1 MSLQSTDQIA
11 DLITRIR
18 NAIMVGKNE
27 IYAPTSK
34 LKVAVVEGL
43 KKANYI
49 DSYEVIEGSPRGTL
63 KVVIN
68 AVGTMPR
75 INGIKKVSKP
85 GRRVY
90 TGADA
95 IPTVKSGRGI
105 VLLSTSKGIM
115 SGQEAKQKR
124 LGGEILVEVY

>member
-27 IYAPTSK
+27 ITVPTSK
-34 LKVAVVEGL
+34 LKVAVLDALVKAGFIAGYTVEP
-43 KKANYI
+43 
-49 DSYEVIEGSPRGTL
+49 SSPRDDL
-63 KVVIN
+63 VVTIAREGEIVKLN
-68 AVGTMPR
+68 E
-75 INGIKKVSKP
+75 IEKVSKP

-90 TGADA
+90 AAADE

-105 VLLSTSKGIM
+105 VLISTSKGIM
-115 SGQEAKQKR
+115 TGAEAKKAR
-124 LGGEILVEVY
+124 LGGEVLVKVW

>member
-27 IYAPTSK
+27 IRVPTSK

-43 KKANYI
+43 KNAGYLE
-49 DSYEVIEGSPRGTL
+49 DYEVEGGKPRGVL
-63 KVVIN
+63 HVIIN
-68 AVGTMPR
+68 KEGMPAK
-75 INGIKKVSKP
+75 ITEISKVSKP

-90 TGADA
+90 AGVEE
-95 IPTVKSGRGI
+95 IPVVKSGRGL
-105 VLLSTSKGIM
+105 VLMSTSKGIM
-115 SGQEAKQKR
+115 TGREAKKQR
-124 LGGEILVEVY
+124 LGGEILIKVY

>member
-18 NAIMVGKNE
+18 NAIMVGKTE

-49 DSYEVIEGSPRGTL
+49 DSYEVLAGTPRSTL

-68 AVGTMPR
+68 AAGSAPR
-75 INGIKKVSKP
+75 INAIKKVSKP
-85 GRRVY
+85 GRRIY
-90 TGADA
+90 TGADD

-105 VLLSTSKGIM
+105 VLLSTSKGVM
-115 SGQEAKQKR
+115 SGQEAKKQR